1 MKIAIPIK
9 KKDEGVR
16 FTDYSGGD
24 EKDIVEAKP
33 IPGSS
38 DDNDALGRKRLS
50 FVSRQYDID
59 GDGQLDD
66 AELASESAKSL
77 CRLVQ
82 RQLLY

>member
-1 MKIAIPIK
+1 MKIANPIK

-16 FTDYSGGD
+16 FTDYSGGG
-24 EKDIVEAKP
+24 EKDIVEAQP

-38 DDNDALGRKRLS
+38 DDKDLTGRRRLS

-66 AELASESAKSL
+66 AELASESAKA
-77 CRLVQ
+77 CVV
-82 RQLLY
+82 